1 MNLASLSRATTL
13 DNSISNAVVQ
23 VIIPIGSE
31 VVIDDISPNASDPS
45 LLLRITAMSSN
56 AWFDAIAPYHPTARG
71 VYTNIPNRPSS
82 ERTDENRNVAMLYA
96 SFHVYNS
103 LMPHRLTKWKNMLLD
118 VGLDPEDNST
128 NLTSPVGI
136 GNLVGKAIV
145 DARENDGMNQL
156 GNEGG
161 CLYNCQPYADYT
173 GYKPKNTAYKLRRP
187 SRWQPDILSN
197 NFGKFNVQQF
207 VTAQFGNTKPYTY
220 GKPNRFK
227 APAPYN
233 SMVSNFSGYKMQA
246 DEVLSASASMT
257 DEQKSMAELFDNKF
271 NSVLAAAGSVA
282 ELLQLS
288 LEEFVHIEFATNIA
302 SFDTA
307 IAIWHNKRKFDTVR
321 PFSAVKYIYGNNIVS
336 AWGGPG
342 KGTVYDLPANQWK
355 SYLPVA
361 NHPEYPSATS
371 SICAAHAQVMRRL
384 HGDDNLNFSVNIS
397 AGSSRI
403 EPNITPQSD
412 LTLSWTSWS
421 DFENDCGQSRL
432 WSGVHFPD
440 SIPAGMDIGHQIA
453 DITYQYMQDLL
464 KGVK

>member
-1 MNLASLSRATTL
+1 MPDINIKKIIFILLLMNLASLSRATTL
-13 DNSISNAVVQ
+13 DNSISNAVAQ

-187 SRWQPDILSN
+187 SRWQPDIL
-197 NFGKFNVQQF
+197 
-207 VTAQFGNTKPYTY
+207 
-220 GKPNRFK
+220 
-227 APAPYN
+227 
-233 SMVSNFSGYKMQA
+233 
-246 DEVLSASASMT
+246 
-257 DEQKSMAELFDNKF
+257 
-271 NSVLAAAGSVA
+271 
-282 ELLQLS
+282 
-288 LEEFVHIEFATNIA
+288 
-302 SFDTA
+302 
-307 IAIWHNKRKFDTVR
+307 
-321 PFSAVKYIYGNNIVS
+321 
-336 AWGGPG
+336 
-342 KGTVYDLPANQWK
+342 
-355 SYLPVA
+355 
-361 NHPEYPSATS
+361 
-371 SICAAHAQVMRRL
+371 
-384 HGDDNLNFSVNIS
+384 
-397 AGSSRI
+397 
-403 EPNITPQSD
+403 
-412 LTLSWTSWS
+412 
-421 DFENDCGQSRL
+421 
-432 WSGVHFPD
+432 
-440 SIPAGMDIGHQIA
+440 
-453 DITYQYMQDLL
+453 
-464 KGVK
+464 

>member
-1 MNLASLSRATTL
+1 M
-13 DNSISNAVVQ
+13 
-23 VIIPIGSE
+23 
-31 VVIDDISPNASDPS
+31 
-45 LLLRITAMSSN
+45 
-56 AWFDAIAPYHPTARG
+56 
-71 VYTNIPNRPSS
+71 
-82 ERTDENRNVAMLYA
+82 
-96 SFHVYNS
+96 
-103 LMPHRLTKWKNMLLD
+103 
-118 VGLDPEDNST
+118 
-128 NLTSPVGI
+128 
-136 GNLVGKAIV
+136 
-145 DARENDGMNQL
+145 
-156 GNEGG
+156 
-161 CLYNCQPYADYT
+161 
-173 GYKPKNTAYKLRRP
+173 
-187 SRWQPDILSN
+187 
-197 NFGKFNVQQF
+197 
-207 VTAQFGNTKPYTY
+207 TAQFGNTKPYTY